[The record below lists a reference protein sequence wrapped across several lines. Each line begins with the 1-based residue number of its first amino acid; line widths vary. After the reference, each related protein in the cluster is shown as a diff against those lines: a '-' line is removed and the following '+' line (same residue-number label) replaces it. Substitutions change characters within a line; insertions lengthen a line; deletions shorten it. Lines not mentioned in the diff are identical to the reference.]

1 MNEFSIIVSTIAIV
15 LSTVSIILGTI
26 SVALITGLKN
36 STHSIQYV
44 PIDEIPVEE
53 NEEEQ
58 PIKKTNRKKDPD
70 IEDLYQHI

>member
-1 MNEFSIIVSTIAIV
+1 MNELAIIFSTVAIV

-44 PIDEIPVEE
+44 PIDQIPIEE
-53 NEEEQ
+53 PEDDQ
-58 PIKKTNRKKDPD
+58 TIKKTNRKKEPD